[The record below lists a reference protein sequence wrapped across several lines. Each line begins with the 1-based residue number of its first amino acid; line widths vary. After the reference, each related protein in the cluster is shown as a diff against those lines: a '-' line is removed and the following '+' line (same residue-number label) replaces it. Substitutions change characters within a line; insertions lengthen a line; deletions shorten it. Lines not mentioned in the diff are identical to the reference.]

1 MMKYSFG
8 ILAIALSIFFPG
20 TTPALTQNITNPS
33 GAGFNSGRQYMVYV
47 KDVSLLPQVK
57 SVIPDAFV
65 TSLDSGAKVIQLG
78 RYNNQGL
85 AQRQVDQLRS
95 SGISPEISPVAARVA
110 NSSMSSPL
118 TFEGTTTNSMPIATD
133 IPSPTGNSNSSNL
146 AMGKDLVP
154 LPGVPYTPSSSKT
167 NSQAGS
173 KERSIEISRGMQSGA
188 NVSPSPDVPT
198 PLGVNDTVATAP
210 TPERNR
216 YFVVVPSSQDTVLQK
231 ARTISPTAR
240 MAVSERGTYVEVQGF
255 SDRSSAENLA
265 KTVRS
270 QGLDA
275 RVIYF

>member
-1 MMKYSFG
+1 MIKYSCG

-20 TTPALTQNITNPS
+20 ITPAFTQNLTNSS
-33 GAGFNSGRQYMVYV
+33 GAGFSSGRQYMVYI

-85 AQRQVDQLRS
+85 AERQVDRLRS
-95 SGISPEISPVAARVA
+95 SGISPEIAPVTARVA
-110 NSSMSSPL
+110 SPVMSSPL
-118 TFEGTTTNSMPIATD
+118 TFDGTTNSMPIATD
-133 IPSPTGNSNSSNL
+133 IPSPPGSNNSSSF
-146 AMGKDLVP
+146 AMGSDLVP
-154 LPGVPYTPSSSKT
+154 LPGVPYTPKT
-167 NSQAGS
+167 NSQAVS
-173 KERSIEISRGMQSGA
+173 KERSIEINRGIQSGA

-198 PLGVNDTVATAP
+198 PLGVNDTVATASAP
-210 TPERNR
+210 ARNR
-216 YFVVVPSSQDTVLQK
+216 YFVIVPSSQEAVLQK

-255 SDRSSAENLA
+255 SDRASAENLA

-270 QGLDA
+270 QGLDG